1 MNSNITQI
9 YEINLRKYYSQLDTQ
24 ISKSLIY
31 EQKNQGEIIK
41 SLDNIFDNV
50 QKTTKDYIISL
61 TLNEKKPTSLQKIK
75 AVELKLK
82 EYKNKIKEIK
92 SKYEGKE
99 IIPKYKNEEI
109 VKVVTNNSF
118 NSLDKLNKAIRMTA
132 DIEHSSGRI
141 LINLEEQTKGMK
153 NTSEKILNM
162 NDNLSESKNS
172 LNAML
177 SRQNNDK
184 KLIIFTGGFL
194 TLITILFVFFK
205 LCKRFWI

>member
-31 EQKNQGEIIK
+31 EQKNQDEIIK
-41 SLDNIFDNV
+41 SLDYIFDIV

-61 TLNEKKPTSLQKIK
+61 TLYEKKPTSLQKIK

-92 SKYEGKE
+92 SKYKGKE
-99 IIPKYKNEEI
+99 IIPKYKNEETI
-109 VKVVTNNSF
+109 KVVTNNSF
-118 NSLDKLNKAIRMTA
+118 NPLDKLNKAIRMTA

>member
-31 EQKNQGEIIK
+31 EQKNQDEIIK
-41 SLDNIFDNV
+41 SLDYIFDIV

-75 AVELKLK
+75 AAEMKLK
-82 EYKNKIKEIK
+82 EYKNKIKKIK

-99 IIPKYKNEEI
+99 IIPKYKNEETI
-109 VKVVTNNSF
+109 KVVTNNSF

-172 LNAML
+172 LNEML
-177 SRQNNDK
+177 IRQNNDK

-194 TLITILFVFFK
+194 TLITILFFFFK
-205 LCKRFWI
+205 LYKRFWI

>member
-1 MNSNITQI
+1 MNSNITKI

-31 EQKNQGEIIK
+31 EQKNQDEIIK
-41 SLDNIFDNV
+41 SLDYIFDIV

-61 TLNEKKPTSLQKIK
+61 TLYEKKPTSLQKIK

-109 VKVVTNNSF
+109 IKVVTNNSF
-118 NSLDKLNKAIRMTA
+118 NPLDKLNKAIRMTA

>member
-41 SLDNIFDNV
+41 SLDYIFDIV

-75 AVELKLK
+75 AAEMKLK

-205 LCKRFWI
+205 LYKRYWI

>member
-31 EQKNQGEIIK
+31 EQKNQDEIIK
-41 SLDNIFDNV
+41 SLDYIFNIV

-92 SKYEGKE
+92 SKYEGKG

-109 VKVVTNNSF
+109 IKVVTNNSF

-205 LCKRFWI
+205 LYKRFWI

>member
-31 EQKNQGEIIK
+31 EQKNQDEIIK
-41 SLDNIFDNV
+41 SLDYIFDIV

-92 SKYEGKE
+92 SKYEGKG
-99 IIPKYKNEEI
+99 IISKYKNEEI
-109 VKVVTNNSF
+109 IKVVTNNSF
-118 NSLDKLNKAIRMTA
+118 DSLDKLNKAIRMTA

>member
-41 SLDNIFDNV
+41 SLNNIFDNV

-61 TLNEKKPTSLQKIK
+61 TLNEKKPISLQKIK

-109 VKVVTNNSF
+109 IKVVTNNSF

-172 LNAML
+172 LNEML

>member
-75 AVELKLK
+75 AVEMKLK

-109 VKVVTNNSF
+109 IKVVTNNSF
-118 NSLDKLNKAIRMTA
+118 NPLDKLNKAIRMTA

-172 LNAML
+172 LNEML

>member
-1 MNSNITQI
+1 MTDWVPVYDRGGPPPACGMEQ
-9 YEINLRKYYSQLDTQ
+9 
-24 ISKSLIY
+24 SL
-31 EQKNQGEIIK
+31 N
-41 SLDNIFDNV
+41 NIFDNV

-75 AVELKLK
+75 AAEMKLK

-109 VKVVTNNSF
+109 IKVVTNNSF

-162 NDNLSESKNS
+162 NDNVSESKNS
-172 LNAML
+172 LNEML

-194 TLITILFVFFK
+194 NLITILFVFFK

>member
-31 EQKNQGEIIK
+31 EQKNQDEIIK
-41 SLDNIFDNV
+41 SLDYIFDIV

-75 AVELKLK
+75 AVEMKLK

-205 LCKRFWI
+205 LYKRYWI

>member
-31 EQKNQGEIIK
+31 EQKNQDEIIK
-41 SLDNIFDNV
+41 SLDYIFDIV

-61 TLNEKKPTSLQKIK
+61 TLYEKKPTSLQKIK

-109 VKVVTNNSF
+109 IKVVTNNSF

-205 LCKRFWI
+205 LYKRFWI

>member
-1 MNSNITQI
+1 
-9 YEINLRKYYSQLDTQ
+9 
-24 ISKSLIY
+24 
-31 EQKNQGEIIK
+31 
-41 SLDNIFDNV
+41 
-50 QKTTKDYIISL
+50 
-61 TLNEKKPTSLQKIK
+61 
-75 AVELKLK
+75 
-82 EYKNKIKEIK
+82 
-92 SKYEGKE
+92 
-99 IIPKYKNEEI
+99 
-109 VKVVTNNSF
+109 
-118 NSLDKLNKAIRMTA
+118 MTA

>member
-31 EQKNQGEIIK
+31 EQKNQDQIIK
-41 SLDNIFDNV
+41 SLDYIFDIV

-75 AVELKLK
+75 AAEMKLK

-109 VKVVTNNSF
+109 IKVVTNNSF

-172 LNAML
+172 LNEML

-194 TLITILFVFFK
+194 TLITILFFFFK
-205 LCKRFWI
+205 LYKRYWI

>member
-31 EQKNQGEIIK
+31 EQKNQDEIIK
-41 SLDNIFDNV
+41 SLDYTFDIV

-75 AVELKLK
+75 AIEMKLK

-109 VKVVTNNSF
+109 IKVVTNNSF

>member
-31 EQKNQGEIIK
+31 EQKNQDEIIK
-41 SLDNIFDNV
+41 SLDYIFDIV

-75 AVELKLK
+75 AAEMKLK
-82 EYKNKIKEIK
+82 EYKNKIKKIK

-109 VKVVTNNSF
+109 IKVVTNNSF

-172 LNAML
+172 LNEML
-177 SRQNNDK
+177 IRQNNDK

-205 LCKRFWI
+205 LYKRFWI

>member
-31 EQKNQGEIIK
+31 EQKNQDEIIK
-41 SLDNIFDNV
+41 SLDYIFDIV

-109 VKVVTNNSF
+109 IKVVTNNSF
-118 NSLDKLNKAIRMTA
+118 NPLDKLNKAIRMTA